1 MRVSIVVPVW
11 NGASV
16 VPDCLEAVY
25 AHSGDELLEVVC
37 VDNASYDESA
47 ALIADRYPHARLI
60 WQPVNLGFAGGVNA
74 GIDAAQGDV
83 FVLLNQDCIVQPG
96 WLAELLRALE
106 VHSEFGI
113 AGCTIVNSDGT
124 LNHAGAFVRRPD
136 AYGVHSTEIGDGE
149 PRPVEY
155 VTGAAMA
162 IRRSTWDRIGRFDE
176 GFYPAYY
183 EDSDYCYRA
192 RRKGLETGL
201 VPSAR
206 VTHLLSSREWQRDPI
221 KHAANQHFARYRFV
235 CKHFDSAETTAF
247 FGAEEAAA
255 QAERYFDQALGRVIA
270 TRDILRNLE
279 DVLARRS
286 DDLGDDLPQA
296 HRRQLRVGFTQVLQ
310 RSFSVAEA
318 MGVSHPLVSPL
329 ESSADW
335 QACRQRLELLR
346 QREYDLLTR
355 IYFTPRS
362 SDQSERLIRRL
373 FRLLMQRPLSLLTGR
388 EHLLLADL
396 NTVHV
401 ARMDEIE
408 TMDSISR
415 QYLSQLSQLSRR
427 ARVLEILTEYDY
439 R

>member
-1 MRVSIVVPVW
+1 
-11 NGASV
+11 
-16 VPDCLEAVY
+16 
-25 AHSGDELLEVVC
+25 
-37 VDNASYDESA
+37 
-47 ALIADRYPHARLI
+47 
-60 WQPVNLGFAGGVNA
+60 
-74 GIDAAQGDV
+74 
-83 FVLLNQDCIVQPG
+83 
-96 WLAELLRALE
+96 
-106 VHSEFGI
+106 
-113 AGCTIVNSDGT
+113 
-124 LNHAGAFVRRPD
+124 
-136 AYGVHSTEIGDGE
+136 
-149 PRPVEY
+149 
-155 VTGAAMA
+155 
-162 IRRSTWDRIGRFDE
+162 
-176 GFYPAYY
+176 
-183 EDSDYCYRA
+183 
-192 RRKGLETGL
+192 
-201 VPSAR
+201 
-206 VTHLLSSREWQRDPI
+206 
-221 KHAANQHFARYRFV
+221 
-235 CKHFDSAETTAF
+235 
-247 FGAEEAAA
+247 
-255 QAERYFDQALGRVIA
+255 
-270 TRDILRNLE
+270 
-279 DVLARRS
+279 
-286 DDLGDDLPQA
+286 
-296 HRRQLRVGFTQVLQ
+296 
-310 RSFSVAEA
+310 